1 MNWFQAII
9 DFLHQ
14 FWPLCVV
21 YSYQRGIRFWLGV
34 DKKELGPGLYAFI
47 PFFGHIEVVNVAP
60 DVLKLFDQNVTTKD
74 GVGVMINA
82 NVLFTIVDARASFI
96 NVQDLQHSLGDAM
109 RRHLAKRVREW
120 TWPELTENQSEL
132 ERSLKRTMT
141 NSVKDWGVRIDDAG
155 FTCFI
160 KTKNFSLVNL

>member
-34 DKKELGPGLYAFI
+34 DKKEVGPGLYAFV

-60 DVLKLFDQNVTTKD
+60 DVLKLYDQAVTTKD
-74 GVGVMINA
+74 GIGVMIA
-82 NVLFTIVDARASFI
+82 CNVCFRVVDARKSFI
-96 NVQDLQHSLGDAM
+96 EVQELHSSISDIFRQHIN
-109 RRHLAKRVREW
+109 KRVRAW
-120 TWPELTENQSEL
+120 TWDELLEKQSDL
-132 ERSLKRTMT
+132 ESSARKTMT
-141 NSVKDWGVRIDDAG
+141 TAVKDWGVEVDNIG
-155 FTCFI
+155 FVSFV
-160 KTKNFSLVNL
+160 KTRNFSLANL